1 MIEQVLNDDHAM
13 VKFEKSFKKSK
24 AFVDF
29 SETSGDINTS
39 FRKFS

>member
-1 MIEQVLNDDHAM
+1 MVEQTFNGDQAREMLKRV
-13 VKFEKSFKKSK
+13 SKKSK

-29 SETSGDINTS
+29 LETSGDINIS